1 MAAYYVN
8 TNAQSN
14 GDHEVHRDWCYWLSL
29 IKNPMYLGYFDS
41 CLFRFLL
48 SCCSGSE
55 TDLLLRQRLR
65 PLFRGVPHGLTWGEF
80 LQVFDNG

>member
-41 CLFRFLL
+41 CYPAVQAAKQTY
-48 SCCSGSE
+48 SSANGCAHCSGACH
-55 TDLLLRQRLR
+55 T
-65 PLFRGVPHGLTWGEF
+65 G
-80 LQVFDNG
+80 